1 MIRLHTAD
9 CHAPHALLATAG
21 PMTPI
26 PTFVA
31 MTPDQ
36 LRASY
41 LEFFQQRAHR
51 VVASSP
57 VIPEGDKTLLFTNAG
72 MNQFKDVLLGLET
85 RDYQRAASV
94 QKCVRAGGKHN
105 DLDEVGKSPRHLTF
119 FEMLGNWS
127 FGEYYKREA
136 IAWAWEYI
144 TRVVQLDPER
154 LFVSVFRT
162 DDESHAIWRDEVG
175 VPDAHIVRLDED
187 DNFWSMG
194 PTGPCGPCTEIY
206 YDVYP
211 ERGDAVWQ
219 PGFEDDRFIEIW
231 NLVFMESDA
240 QADGTL
246 VPLPMQSVDTGMGL
260 DRVAAILAGVNSVFK
275 TELFAPTLSRIHELL
290 TGEAVEA
297 PSLFDHPQFT
307 SYCVIADHIRTVLF
321 SIVDGAR
328 FANDGRGYVLR
339 RILRRA
345 VRHGRQ
351 LGFDAPFLCEVTDA
365 VVANFQHV
373 YPELRLKHREAA
385 TVIRTEEERFFRTID
400 RGTSL
405 FEEVVTEA
413 KAAGSTTIDGDAVF
427 KLYDTFG
434 FPPDLT
440 EIMAEEHGM
449 TIDTAGYT
457 AAMERQ
463 RSRSRAADERYE
475 DAGEWQIL
483 ADGNANT
490 FVGYA
495 TLEVTTD
502 VLRFR
507 PLDEGRV
514 EFTLRESPFY
524 AESGGQVGDTGTV
537 ESEDG
542 ALVIDVEDVQKT
554 PAGITLTG
562 TVSDGNLTAERLSR
576 PVHARVN
583 PDTRQR
589 SASNHT
595 ATHLL
600 HAALHRTVSKDAFQA
615 GSLVAPNRLRFDFS
629 HGQAVT
635 DEQLAEMEAWVNA
648 EIQADRPVTIH
659 DDVPLAEA
667 ERRGAMMMFGEKYG
681 ETVRMVEVGADSL
694 ELCGGT
700 HVGRTGELAY
710 FRIVAESGVA
720 AGVRRIEAVTRE
732 EAFALAQADRKQV
745 ETLAELLKSPVAQLE
760 ERVQKLLTEHRALER
775 QVESLTQQAANQ
787 QAAQLASSRVD
798 IEGVGVLASRVDVPN
813 RDALLAMA
821 DGLRDQLGT
830 VAVAL
835 LAAVLDGKPALLVM
849 ATDAAVKQHG
859 LKAGDLI
866 NDAAHHVGGRGGGRP
881 TLAQAGGKDVG
892 GIDAALAGF
901 ADAVRGRLA

>member
-1 MIRLHTAD
+1 
-9 CHAPHALLATAG
+9 
-21 PMTPI
+21 
-26 PTFVA
+26 

-36 LRASY
+36 LRSSY

-72 MNQFKDVLLGLET
+72 MNQFKDVLLGLEK
-85 RDYQRAASV
+85 RDYVRAASV

-144 TRVVQLDPER
+144 TGIVKLDPNR

-246 VPLPMQSVDTGMGL
+246 IPLPMQSVDTGMGL

-275 TELFAPTLSRIHELL
+275 TELFTPTLAQIHRLL
-290 TGEAVEA
+290 TGESVDGA
-297 PSLFDHPQFT
+297 SLFEHPQFT

-351 LGFDAPFLCEVTDA
+351 LGFERPFLCEVADA

-405 FEEVVTEA
+405 FEDVVAAA
-413 KAAGSTTIDGDAVF
+413 KQAGTNEIDGDAVF

-440 EIMAEEHGM
+440 EIMAGEHGM
-449 TIDTAGYT
+449 SIDTAGYK

-463 RSRSRAADERYE
+463 RSRSRAADDRYE
-475 DAGEWQIL
+475 DVGEWQIL
-483 ADGNANT
+483 AEGNANT
-490 FVGYA
+490 FVGYDA
-495 TLEVTTD
+495 LEVTTD
-502 VLRFR
+502 VLRYR
-507 PLDEGRV
+507 LQDEGRV

-524 AESGGQVGDTGTV
+524 AESGGQVGDKGVV
-537 ESEDG
+537 ESSDG
-542 ALVIDVEDVQKT
+542 ALVIEVDDVQKT
-554 PAGITLTG
+554 PAGITLSG
-562 TVSDGNLTAERLSR
+562 VISDGNLTAERLSA
-576 PVHARVN
+576 PVRARVDAN
-583 PDTRQR
+583 TRLR

-600 HAALHRTVSKDAFQA
+600 HAALHRIVSKDAFQA

-629 HGQAVT
+629 HGEGVSDA
-635 DEQLAEMEAWVNA
+635 QLAEMEAWVNA
-648 EIQADRPVTIH
+648 EIQADRAVQIH
-659 DDVPLAEA
+659 NDVPLAEA
-667 ERRGAMMMFGEKYG
+667 ERRGAMRMFGEKYG

-700 HVGRTGELAY
+700 HVQRTGELAF

-732 EAFALAQADRKQV
+732 DAFALAQADRHRV
-745 ETLAELLKSPVAQLE
+745 ESLAALLKAPASQLE
-760 ERVQKLLTEHRALER
+760 ERVQRLLSEHRSLER
-775 QVESLTQQAANQ
+775 QVESLTQQAANE
-787 QAAQLASSRVD
+787 QAASLTSSVVD
-798 IEGVGVLASRVDVPN
+798 VDGVGVLAARVQVAN

-821 DGLRDQLGT
+821 DGLRDQLGS

-835 LAAVLDGKPALLVM
+835 LATVLDDKPALLVM
-849 ATDAAVKQHG
+849 ATDAAVKQRG

-866 NDAAHHVGGRGGGRP
+866 NDAAEHVGGRGGGRP

-892 GIDAALAGF
+892 GIDGAVAAF
-901 ADAVRGRLA
+901 VEAVRTRLG